1 MGQNTQECKETL
13 RLKRVCE
20 SCRKAGTETFLVS
33 FTHFIVRFAIVQN
46 RSEQTNKTK
55 TNHNNDIKSGEIL
68 CGGMN

>member
-33 FTHFIVRFAIVQN
+33 FTHFIVQN